1 MFLRILIV
9 PAVLLTFTL
18 SCSFLSKPEP
28 VRKQDTGFRTPDT
41 EFRMPAKR
49 PVTSW
54 FLTNNELFRSFAYFH
69 CGNRKLQMGNYRMGP
84 GFLRTGTW
92 WIQTVADE
100 AQMTIQPPHPVL
112 KKDTELEIPQL
123 AFAFRGKQQ
132 KFQAEF
138 KINGETVLRQEFTPK
153 TPTSLRLK
161 IPARLNQ
168 SVQMTL
174 SIKFTGLYRQSEL
187 GVKNDRRKLGISF
200 RFVND
205 DNVINNQKL
214 FRAVFQVVQITP
226 PGPDEI
232 QKAKLSLLDQ
242 MYGPILPETLDLD
255 LYPAAIDPRDPL
267 KSYQI
272 GDRLELILQNR
283 PGQPP
288 LVLYGGAV
296 PWIPDPSFPPS
307 EQDRTVDNMPLP
319 EEVRKAQKEQI
330 AKDLPVIR
338 RQVKNRTRDLAVAEE
353 RFQRMWIQM
362 QKEMQLIPAVI
373 SLDNGQEI
381 ERFHNQFYWGVNRGS
396 FFALPR
402 KFVFMEKCS
411 VSGNISALLALRDR
425 LQKNQV
431 QLIILLVPDAG
442 QTAARALLPFFTSS
456 GSLKALQCTSSL
468 LEFGL
473 EAVYLDDIILSKT
486 SIAERLFCYPDPR
499 PEAALWRILA
509 AAAADRLSRFG
520 KDHFVEKEANHYS
533 ERRGPTAFGKN
544 YRWPSEVDCGS
555 HKNGDIVESV
565 QVFRNGVPFQ
575 PDPRSGI
582 LVIGGEN
589 LNLPGPGHTF
599 SGLLSK
605 ELHYS
610 VDELVLPGENWIGN
624 LPAVIHRQPHRF
636 LSGKQAVILV
646 VSPDTLSKSV
656 LPNLNQRE
664 GQEYSWEKQKA
675 VHHFTLKY
683 RNDDITP
690 PRPAKEDRDY
700 TRKIEQNNA
709 WNLAV
714 SRTYAA
720 RIRIR
725 KNEVPQDFLSLNIP
739 EKLRSKPM
747 MLVVDLVTYPGQT
760 NVLTINGHKIPL
772 PINLLRPHFRRI
784 AVPLKAGTVKA
795 DIKFTGSQ
803 DNLLMV
809 RDVSLYQ

>member
-1 MFLRILIV
+1 
-9 PAVLLTFTL
+9 
-18 SCSFLSKPEP
+18 
-28 VRKQDTGFRTPDT
+28 
-41 EFRMPAKR
+41 
-49 PVTSW
+49 
-54 FLTNNELFRSFAYFH
+54 
-69 CGNRKLQMGNYRMGP
+69 MGP

-112 KKDTELEIPQL
+112 KKDTVLEIPQL

-138 KINGETVLRQEFTPK
+138 KINGVTVLRQEFTPK

-168 SVQMTL
+168 TVQMTL

-187 GVKNDRRKLGISF
+187 GVKNDQRKLGISF
-200 RFVND
+200 RFIND
-205 DNVINNQKL
+205 DYVLNNQKL
-214 FRAVFQVVQITP
+214 FRAVFQVEQISP
-226 PGPDEI
+226 PRPDGI
-232 QKAKLSLLDQ
+232 QKAKLGLLDQ
-242 MYGPILPETLDLD
+242 IYGPELPEALQLD

-267 KSYQI
+267 KRYQI
-272 GDRLELILQNR
+272 GDRLELILLNR

-296 PWIPDPSFPPS
+296 SWIPDPTFLPS
-307 EQDRTVDNMPLP
+307 EKNRTIDNPPLP
-319 EEVRKAQKEQI
+319 EEVRKAQKKQI
-330 AKDLPVIR
+330 GKDLPVIR
-338 RQVKNRTRDLAVAEE
+338 QQVKNRTRDLAAAEE
-353 RFQRMWIQM
+353 RFQRQWIES

-373 SLDNGQEI
+373 SPDNGQEI
-381 ERFHNQFYWGVNRGS
+381 ERFHNQFYWGVRQGS

-402 KFVFMEKCS
+402 KYVFMGKSS

-425 LQKNQV
+425 LQKSQV

-442 QTAARALLPFFTSS
+442 QIAARTLLPFFASS
-456 GSLKALQCTSSL
+456 GSLSALQCTSSL

-575 PDPRSGI
+575 PDPQSGI

-624 LPAVIHRQPHRF
+624 LPAVFLRQPHRF
-636 LSGKQAVILV
+636 LSGKQTVILV
-646 VSPDTLSKSV
+646 VSPDTLSKHV
-656 LPNLNQRE
+656 LPNLNE
-664 GQEYSWEKQKA
+664 MEEQERAWKERKP
-675 VHHFTLKY
+675 VHQFALKY
-683 RNDDITP
+683 RNDNIIP
-690 PRPAKEDRDY
+690 PKPLAGDPNY

-709 WNLAV
+709 WIRAFF
-714 SRTYAA
+714 RTPAA

-725 KNEVPQDFLSLNIP
+725 KNEIPQNFLSLDIP
-739 EKLRSKPM
+739 GKLRSKPM
-747 MLVVDLVTYPGQT
+747 MLVMDLAPYPGQT

>member
-1 MFLRILIV
+1 MILRILIV
-9 PAVLLTFTL
+9 PAFLLTFTL

-28 VRKQDTGFRTPDT
+28 VRKQDTGFR
-41 EFRMPAKR
+41 MPAQR

-54 FLTNNELFRSFAYFH
+54 FSPNNDLFRSFAYFH
-69 CGNRKLQMGNYRMGP
+69 CGNLKLQPGNYRLGLGFQVSGP
-84 GFLRTGTW
+84 RWF
-92 WIQTVADE
+92 QTIADE
-100 AQMTIQPPHPVL
+100 AQMTILPPHPVL
-112 KKDTELEIPQL
+112 KKDTVLEIPHL

-138 KINGETVLRQEFTPK
+138 KINGGTVLRQEFTPK

-187 GVKNDRRKLGISF
+187 GVKNDRRKLGIIF
-200 RFVND
+200 RFIND
-205 DNVINNQKL
+205 DYLSSKQKL
-214 FRAVFQVVQITP
+214 FRAVFQVEQITP
-226 PGPDEI
+226 PGPDGI
-232 QKAKLSLLDQ
+232 QKATLFLLDQ
-242 MYGPILPETLDLD
+242 VYGPAIPETLHLD

-272 GDRLELILQNR
+272 GDRLELILLNR

-296 PWIPDPSFPPS
+296 PWIPDPSFPLP
-307 EQDRTVDNMPLP
+307 EKDRTIDNMPLP

-338 RQVKNRTRDLAVAEE
+338 RRVKNRTRNLAVAEE
-353 RFQRMWIQM
+353 RFQRLWIQS

-381 ERFHNQFYWGVNRGS
+381 ERFHNQYYWGVSRGS

-411 VSGNISALLALRDR
+411 VSGNISALLGLRDQ
-425 LQKNQV
+425 LQKKQI

-442 QTAARALLPFFTSS
+442 QTAARALLPFFASS
-456 GSLKALQCTSSL
+456 GSLSALQCTSSL

-486 SIAERLFCYPDPR
+486 SIEERLFCYPDPR

-520 KDHFVEKEANHYS
+520 KDHFVEKEANHYA

-544 YRWPSEVDCGS
+544 YRWPSGVDCGS
-555 HKNGDIVESV
+555 HKGGDIVESV
-565 QVFRNGVPFQ
+565 QVFRNGEPFQ

-582 LVIGGEN
+582 LVIGGPN
-589 LNLPGPGHTF
+589 LHLPGPGHTF

-610 VDELVLPGENWIGN
+610 VDELVLPGENWIDN
-624 LPAVIHRQPHRF
+624 LPMFLLHQPRRF

-646 VSPDTLSKSV
+646 VSPKTLSKCV
-656 LPNLNQRE
+656 LPNLNQLAE
-664 GQEYSWEKQKA
+664 QEYSWKNQKA
-675 VHHFTLKY
+675 VHHFALKY
-683 RNDDITP
+683 RDDNIIP
-690 PRPAKEDRDY
+690 PRPAREDRDY
-700 TRKIEQNNA
+700 TRKIEQNNV
-709 WNLAV
+709 WV
-714 SRTYAA
+714 RTFYRTSVA

-725 KNEVPQDFLSLNIP
+725 KNGVPQDFLSLDIP

-747 MLVVDLVTYPGQT
+747 TLVVDLATYLGQT
-760 NVLTINGHKIPL
+760 NVLTVNGHKVPL
-772 PINLLRPHFRRI
+772 PVNRQRLHFRRI
-784 AVPLKAGTVKA
+784 GVPLKAGTVRA
-795 DIKFTGSQ
+795 DLKFTGSK
-803 DNLLMV
+803 DNLLIV
-809 RDVSLYQ
+809 RDVNLYQ